1 MSELK
6 VSVIMPSYLGYYENC
21 ASNREF
27 KFKRAVDSFLKQT
40 YTNIELIII
49 SDGCDIT
56 ENIYNE
62 LYNDKDNIFFHK
74 IDKCELFSG
83 SPRNKGIELSNGDYI
98 CYLDSDDFL
107 SSTHI
112 EVMLNKLKGF
122 DWGFFNDTIVYEYIS
137 YDNYKSYNR
146 RNIILLNR
154 VGTSSIIHKK
164 NGILWNTGY
173 GHDWE
178 FIKQLRDKFPK
189 YKKIKGRYNI
199 CHIPNK
205 IDV

>member
-1 MSELK
+1 MA
-6 VSVIMPSYLGYYENC
+6 SYLGYYENC

-27 KFKRAVDSFLKQT
+27 KFKRAVESFLKQT
-40 YTNIELIII
+40 YDNIELIII
-49 SDGCDIT
+49 SDGCNLT

-62 LYNDKDNIFFHK
+62 LYIDKDNIFFFK

-112 EVMLNKLKGF
+112 DIMLNKLNSF
-122 DWGFFNDTIVYEYIS
+122 DWAYFNDSVVYEYLS

-146 RNIILLNR
+146 RNILSLNR

-164 NGILWNTGY
+164 NDIQWSNGY
-173 GHDWE
+173 GHDWK
-178 FIKQLRDKFPK
+178 FIQQLRDKFPK
-189 YKKIKGRYNI
+189 YKKIKGGYNI
-199 CHIPNK
+199 CHIPNE